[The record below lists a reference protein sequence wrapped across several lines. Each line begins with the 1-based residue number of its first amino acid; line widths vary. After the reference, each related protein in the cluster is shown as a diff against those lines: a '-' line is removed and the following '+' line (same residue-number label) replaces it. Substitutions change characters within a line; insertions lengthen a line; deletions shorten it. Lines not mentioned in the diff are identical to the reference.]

1 MRQSLQHPEHL
12 RTFLLQAVPD
22 LAGGFDCDRARLLD
36 REFPLDDWRHREAD
50 LPFEI
55 PYRAGAKELWAL
67 VIVLLEHQSDTD
79 PLLPLRLLYFAVTYW
94 DRQWRQWEQ
103 RARPRPPLRLN
114 PVLPLVLYT
123 GTTPWG
129 SNPTWADLLG
139 EPAAFPVFAPSWQPL
154 FWNLADQTAE
164 GLLASGE
171 EWLETLA
178 VIRAQGEEA
187 ATFEAVYTEAVRRL
201 QALHGRDH
209 VRWYDLM
216 RILLTWAT
224 WRRPAPERATLLTAA
239 QAGPADAA
247 HQKEIQT
254 MTQTIAEALR
264 AEGEAKGEARGE
276 AKGALRASRKLLR
289 GLLEDRFGA
298 LP

>member
-55 PYRAGAKELWAL
+55 PYRVGAKELWAL
-67 VIVLLEHQSDTD
+67 VVVLIEHQSDTD

-103 RARPRPPLRLN
+103 QPRPRPPLRLN

-129 SNPTWADLLG
+129 SNRTLADLLG
-139 EPAAFPVFAPSWQPL
+139 EPAAFHAFAPAWQPL
-154 FWNLADQTAE
+154 FWNLADQTPEALLRSGAGWLQLMAVMRAE
-164 GLLASGE
+164 RADAE
-171 EWLETLA
+171 AFLA
-178 VIRAQGEEA
+178 VFA
-187 ATFEAVYTEAVRRL
+187 EAVRRL
-201 QALHGRDH
+201 AALQGQDE
-209 VRWYDLM
+209 VRWD
-216 RILLTWAT
+216 
-224 WRRPAPERATLLTAA
+224 
-239 QAGPADAA
+239 
-247 HQKEIQT
+247 
-254 MTQTIAEALR
+254 
-264 AEGEAKGEARGE
+264 
-276 AKGALRASRKLLR
+276 
-289 GLLEDRFGA
+289 
-298 LP
+298 